1 MISVAGV
8 LTDYASGKKIFPL
21 FLKWLAKG
29 LLIILGLFFPLDQF
43 FLCLSSGLCTHKI
56 SHLSSYGSS
65 SSVAFNCF

>member
-29 LLIILGLFFPLDQF
+29 LLSILGLFFPLDQI
-43 FLCLSSGLCTHKI
+43 LCLSSGLCTHKI
-56 SHLSSYGSS
+56 SQLSSYGSS